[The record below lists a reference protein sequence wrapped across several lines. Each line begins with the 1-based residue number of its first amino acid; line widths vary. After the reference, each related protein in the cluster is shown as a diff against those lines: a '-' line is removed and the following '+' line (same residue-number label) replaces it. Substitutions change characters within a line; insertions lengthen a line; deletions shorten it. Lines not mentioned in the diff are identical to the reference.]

1 MRILSLLLLFA
12 FIIGCGER
20 SEVAAHSHPQRAEIK
35 KAVVEMLTQ
44 STDPFLIVEDPIT
57 QNFIQFYNE
66 NRRILIDL
74 PEVALTSAETKI
86 AQDYFRKWDIRMKEN
101 EDRDPKTG
109 NTFINRSWPE
119 TYPPEQ
125 IDKVVNLALG
135 ALFEIYGISDSTH
148 LTLTKGWK

>member
-1 MRILSLLLLFA
+1 
-12 FIIGCGER
+12 
-20 SEVAAHSHPQRAEIK
+20 
-35 KAVVEMLTQ
+35 MLTQ

-109 NTFINRSWPE
+109 NTFINRSWTE